1 MIKEFEKRL
10 LSSFILIPI
19 AIFFI
24 IQESIFFIFF
34 LSILF
39 LVTSYEWFQM
49 SKRNNL
55 LKLLGIIFLLF
66 SFCPHL

>member
-34 LSILF
+34 L
-39 LVTSYEWFQM
+39 
-49 SKRNNL
+49 KRNYGQIL
-55 LKLLGIIFLLF
+55 MKKIILR
-66 SFCPHL
+66 

>member
-24 IQESIFFIFF
+24 IQGSIFFIFF

-39 LVTSYEWFQM
+39 NFLKKKYFLIAFIIL
-49 SKRNNL
+49 L
-55 LKLLGIIFLLF
+55 LKPKSPL
-66 SFCPHL
+66 